1 MRTPLVLLGLLA
13 ASPAF
18 AQSATTTPR
27 TGTGNYNLSGSYGG
41 ANSGISVL
49 GNSTM
54 PGMNVGGSSLGNG
67 TVGTAYGTGSPSAG
81 RGITL
86 DGNGLSDGMS
96 ALPSPGPA
104 NAPSPGGK
112 LHPMR

>member
-1 MRTPLVLLGLLA
+1 MRISLLLLGVLA
-13 ASPAF
+13 ASPAV
-18 AQSATTTPR
+18 AQSVTTPAR

-41 ANSGISVL
+41 TNSGISVL

-67 TVGTAYGTGSPSAG
+67 TVGTAYGQGSPSAG

-86 DGNGLSDGMS
+86 DGSGLSDGTS

-104 NAPSPGGK
+104 SVPSPGGK

>member
-1 MRTPLVLLGLLA
+1 MRLPLLLLGLLA

-18 AQSATTTPR
+18 AQSAPTTPR

-67 TVGTAYGTGSPSAG
+67 KLGTAYGAGSPSAG

-86 DGNGLSDGMS
+86 DDKGLSDGVS
-96 ALPSPGPA
+96 GLPSVGRA
-104 NAPSPGGK
+104 TTTRS
-112 LHPMR
+112 R